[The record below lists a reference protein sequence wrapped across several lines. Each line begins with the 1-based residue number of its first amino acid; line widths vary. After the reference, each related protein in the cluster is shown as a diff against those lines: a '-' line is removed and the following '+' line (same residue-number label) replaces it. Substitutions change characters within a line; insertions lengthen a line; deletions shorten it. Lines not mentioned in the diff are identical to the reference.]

1 MSIVISDDLE
11 TDDMSSL
18 ATSQL
23 PEPTIIPWAIEDLP
37 VSGYALVEVRA
48 DGSFGRSRLLPD
60 AVPLGEVTAVRTAL
74 AHGDWS
80 EVATTLVASH
90 AVVRLLAG
98 TADAI
103 VRATAEIDAVSAEEP
118 VLRAALAVCRGDGE
132 SAVAALARIRST
144 DGVSGPVAH
153 RLGIACTRL
162 AQARLRG
169 DVAAGTTYE
178 GQARLLMNQLPV
190 AVLAE
195 LPELPVLLDAHLG
208 SLQLLA
214 GRLHEAAH
222 TLARGAAASGVPDQC
237 AARADCEGQ
246 LALLE
251 AFRGNLRRAV
261 LHADRVLELAGEAGR
276 AGVTHAHLA
285 HAWVHLEGDELEQ
298 AHERLELAGVVPG
311 GGEPWLEASSLL
323 ARARLLTAEGEPEAS
338 LRLLAEATGATWSAG
353 NAEWFQDLLAV
364 DSAEFLIAAGEPQR
378 ALALVTP
385 LPPRATS
392 GSSVLAAVA
401 RWDIGDMR
409 GARAVLGTVV
419 PALVG
424 APVGLQIRSW
434 LLEARL
440 AQDHGDGERARLLV
454 DRALR
459 VGSAEGLRRP
469 FAHDLTWLGGYLARD
484 VGLMRAHRGFVSS
497 FLPVRSRQPL
507 VRAAAAS
514 ADTGVVGTLTEREGE
529 VLELL
534 AQMYSTEE
542 IASALFVS
550 PNTVKT
556 HLKGIFGKLCVSR
569 RVDAVRRGRDL
580 GLC

>member
-1 MSIVISDDLE
+1 M
-11 TDDMSSL
+11 
-18 ATSQL
+18 
-23 PEPTIIPWAIEDLP
+23 
-37 VSGYALVEVRA
+37 SGYALVEVRT

-80 EVATTLVASH
+80 EVATTLVTSH

-98 TADAI
+98 TADAF
-103 VRATAEIDAVSAEEP
+103 VRADRRDRRGQRRRSRC
-118 VLRAALAVCRGDGE
+118 LRAALAVCRGDGE
-132 SAVAALARIRST
+132 SAVAALGQIRST

-162 AQARLRG
+162 AHARLRG

-208 SLQLLA
+208 SLQVLA

-222 TLARGAAASGVPDQC
+222 TLARGAAASGVPEEC

-251 AFRGNLRRAV
+251 AFRGNLRRAT
-261 LHADRVLELAGEAGR
+261 LHADRVLQLDGEAGR

-285 HAWVHLEGDELEQ
+285 HAWVHLEGDELER

-311 GGEPWLEASSLL
+311 GGWEPWLVASSLL
-323 ARARLLTAEGEPEAS
+323 AQARLLTAEGEPEAS
-338 LRLLAEATGATWSAG
+338 LRLLAEATGATWAAG
-353 NAEWFQDLLAV
+353 NAEWFRDLLAV

-385 LPPRATS
+385 LPPRAAS

-419 PALVG
+419 PAL
-424 APVGLQIRSW
+424 PVPRWVCRS
-434 LLEARL
+434 
-440 AQDHGDGERARLLV
+440 G
-454 DRALR
+454 
-459 VGSAEGLRRP
+459 
-469 FAHDLTWLGGYLARD
+469 
-484 VGLMRAHRGFVSS
+484 RGFWR
-497 FLPVRSRQPL
+497 P
-507 VRAAAAS
+507 AS
-514 ADTGVVGTLTEREGE
+514 PRTTGTMSAPGSW
-529 VLELL
+529 
-534 AQMYSTEE
+534 STEH
-542 IASALFVS
+542 SAWAARRACAG
-550 PNTVKT
+550 P
-556 HLKGIFGKLCVSR
+556 SR
-569 RVDAVRRGRDL
+569 TTGP
-580 GLC
+580 G